1 MSYCE
6 PGAGKVL
13 GTPDG
18 WDLVPVLQGAQISH
32 PGCSNC
38 RELAGLP
45 SLHLNHGREL
55 ALLLSH
61 LLIRLINPRQ
71 HLPTLIPNWE
81 CGVKCSGKFSA
92 T

>member
-6 PGAGKVL
+6 PGAGRRWEHQMG
-13 GTPDG
+13 GTWSLSSRSSDIP
-18 WDLVPVLQGAQISH
+18 
-32 PGCSNC
+32 PGVCSNC

-61 LLIRLINPRQ
+61 LLIHLINPRQ